1 MELTFAHYR
10 NRFCMFRTY
19 YALAAGEVKP
29 EGFAMKVIELPDP
42 PSREQ
47 EEALIRGDVQVANLY
62 LPNYLQRKLQGAPI
76 IGLCTEWKSTMKG
89 NGMFVRRDGPIKKPE
104 DLLGRTV
111 GSHQGPHAIH
121 RYLLRHRYG
130 LDDSKLNWQSHR
142 QEQLIEVL
150 KAGRVDAVVLLD
162 QFFFRGEEDPDLRC
176 LYTDGEIW
184 RALHGFPEMIK
195 HMIGAREDLLR
206 DHPGIKDKLLGAFRA
221 SFAWSEEHL
230 PEIADEFVK
239 GYPGDKQALLA
250 SARYPRIEFTMTEQE
265 QKLADAEMDMM
276 VEVGWLPHKAPI
288 ASLFALD

>member
-1 MELTFAHYR
+1 MDITFAHYR

-19 YALAAGEVKP
+19 YALAVGQVKP
-29 EGFAMKVIELPDP
+29 EGFTMKVIELPDP

-47 EEALIRGDVQVANLY
+47 EAALIRGDVQVANLY

-76 IGLCTEWKSTMKG
+76 IGLCTEWKSTLKG
-89 NGMFVRRDGPIKKPE
+89 NGIFVRKDGPIKKPE
-104 DLLGRTV
+104 DLLGQTL

-142 QEQLIEVL
+142 QEELIEIL
-150 KAGRVDAVVLLD
+150 KAGKIDAVVLLD
-162 QFFFRGEEDPDLRC
+162 QFFFFGEEDPELRC

-184 RALHGFPEMIK
+184 RELHGFSEMIK
-195 HMIGAREDLLR
+195 HMIGAREELLR
-206 DHPGIKDKLLGAFRA
+206 DHPGIKEQLLRAFRA
-221 SFAWSEEHL
+221 SFSWSEEHL
-230 PEIADEFVK
+230 PEIADEFLK
-239 GYPGDKQALLA
+239 RYGGDKQALLA